1 MYSKLEELTST
12 VCLKKLTGYI
22 FSLHTKSPIYKETNI
37 QDRSILS
44 DLKSSIDA

>member
-22 FSLHTKSPIYKETNI
+22 FSLHTKSPYKETNI